1 MANVR
6 DIKNRIKSIENI
18 QQITK
23 AMKMVA
29 SARIKKVERALKSR
43 RPYCERLF
51 EIIDEVMSQLDE
63 PDAHPLLEKHQEN
76 GEGALALLVVTAD
89 KGLCGGYN
97 MNVLRAADRFIRR
110 SGRKVRLY
118 VVGNKALRYFTR
130 KLHAIDR
137 EYVLWEPGESLA
149 REIAFFLAGEFI
161 GRRFDELW
169 CVYTQCVS
177 LLSQNVVEEPILPLR
192 RCNENGREAADI
204 FEPSPAA
211 TLELLL
217 PRYFK
222 ELIMRILLDAKTAEL
237 SARIN
242 AMANATENAESVVDE
257 LRLNYY
263 RARQDAITTEILEV
277 TSGAEKLSRK

>member
-29 SARIKKVERALKSR
+29 SARIKKVERQLKSR
-43 RPYCERLF
+43 KPYCERLF
-51 EIIDEVMSQLDE
+51 DIIDEVISQLDE
-63 PDAHPLLEKHQEN
+63 PNAHPLLEKRS
-76 GEGALALLVVTAD
+76 EGDEAGLALLVVTGD
-89 KGLCGGYN
+89 KGLCGAYN
-97 MNVLRAADRFIRR
+97 MNVIRTAERFLKKQQRP
-110 SGRKVRLY
+110 VRLY
-118 VVGNKALRYFTR
+118 VVGNKAFRYFTR
-130 KLHAIDR
+130 KLYKVVK
-137 EYVLWEPGESLA
+137 EYVVWDPKDSLA
-149 REIAFFLAGEFI
+149 TEIAFFLADEFI
-161 GRRFDELW
+161 NRRFDELW
-169 CVYTQCVS
+169 CIYTQSVTR
-177 LLSQNVVEEPILPLR
+177 LTQRVVEEVLLPIKR
-192 RCNENGREAADI
+192 GESAVIDTADI

-222 ELIMRILLDAKTAEL
+222 ELVMRILLDSRTAEL
-237 SARIN
+237 SARVN
-242 AMANATENAESVVDE
+242 AMANATDNAESVVNE

-277 TSGAEKLSRK
+277 TSGAEKLNKK

>member
-23 AMKMVA
+23 AMKMIA
-29 SARIKKVERALKSR
+29 SARIKKVERSLKSR
-43 RPYCERLF
+43 KPYCERLF

-63 PDAHPLLEKHQEN
+63 PGVHPLLEKRQEN
-76 GEGALALLVVTAD
+76 GDGALALLVITAD

-97 MNVLRAADRFIRR
+97 MNIIRAAERFIRK
-110 SGRKVRLY
+110 SGKTVRLY
-118 VVGNKALRYFTR
+118 VVGNKAFRYFSR
-130 KLHAIDR
+130 KLYTIDK
-137 EYVLWEPGESLA
+137 EYVVWDPNESLA
-149 REIAFFLAGEFI
+149 RDLAFYLAGEYI
-161 GRRFDELW
+161 NGRFDELW
-169 CVYTQCVS
+169 CVYTQCLS
-177 LLSQNVVEEPILPLR
+177 LLSQNVVEEPLLPLR
-192 RCNENGREAADI
+192 RREIEIRDTTYV

-222 ELIMRILLDAKTAEL
+222 ELIMRLLLDARTAEL

-277 TSGAEKLSRK
+277 TSGAEKLNRK

>member
-23 AMKMVA
+23 AMKMIA
-29 SARIKKVERALKSR
+29 SARIKKVERSLKSR
-43 RPYCERLF
+43 KPYCERLF
-51 EIIDEVMSQLDE
+51 EIIDEVMSSLEE
-63 PDAHPLLEKHQEN
+63 PGAHPLLEKRS
-76 GEGALALLVVTAD
+76 EGDGGAVGLLVVSAD

-97 MNVLRAADRFIRR
+97 MNVIRAADRFIRK
-110 SGRKVRLY
+110 SGKTVRLY
-118 VVGNKALRYFTR
+118 VVGNKAYRYFTR
-130 KLHAIDR
+130 KLFTVEK
-137 EYVLWEPGESLA
+137 EYVVWDPKESLA
-149 REIAFFLAGEFI
+149 RDIAFYLAGEFI
-161 GRRFDELW
+161 NRRFDELW
-169 CVYTQCVS
+169 CVYTQCLS
-177 LLSQNVVEEPILPLR
+177 LLCQNVVEEPLLPLR
-192 RCNENGREAADI
+192 RSEVHGSDTTYI

-211 TLELLL
+211 ALEMLL

-222 ELIMRILLDAKTAEL
+222 ELIMRILLDSRTAEL

-277 TSGAEKLSRK
+277 TSGAEKLNKR